1 MSDPITIT
9 DNGAW
14 CWFQDPRVIIDPA
27 NDTMLVTSVAAAEG
41 PGGAPRSGN
50 VELAIVDLNTRK
62 TTQIVV
68 LHERFEADDHDVP
81 ALYLRPDGRYLAM
94 YAKHKTDNLS
104 RWRVS
109 TDPHDATSWRP
120 EEAFDWSDLANRRGA
135 TYSNLHYL
143 PAEGRLYNFVRA
155 INDDQSIMISTDA
168 GDTWQYGGKL
178 MTIEKI
184 GYVNGY
190 TRYASNGVDRI
201 DFITTEHHPRDFNN
215 SIYHGYVKD
224 AKLHRADG
232 IVIDDNVL
240 DPHGQ
245 PQTKLTKVFAA
256 DTVVNGERMTRAWTT
271 DLKLD
276 QAGRPV
282 GVISCQAN
290 ETPGDPWDRRHDKA
304 ADQLIDLRMLYVRFD
319 GKKWHAHPLCKAGPR
334 LLPHEQEYCGLG
346 AIDPSDANRVYV
358 STPIDPRTG
367 ATTAFHEIYKG
378 ITADGG
384 ATWNWSPITSHSTA
398 GNFRPIVLAWK
409 GKRIVLWF
417 RGSMTASQHY
427 NAAIVGVFDEA

>member
-1 MSDPITIT
+1 MSELITIN

-14 CWFQDPRVIIDPA
+14 CWFQDPRVLIDPT

-41 PGGAPRSGN
+41 PGGAARSGN
-50 VELAIVDLNTRK
+50 VELAIVDLHSRRTK
-62 TTQIVV
+62 QIVV
-68 LHERFEADDHDVP
+68 LHERFETDDHDVP
-81 ALYLRPDGRYLAM
+81 ALCLRPDGRYLAM
-94 YAKHKTDNLS
+94 YAKHKSDNFS

-109 TDPHDATSWRP
+109 THPRDATQWQP
-120 EEAFDWSDLANRRGA
+120 EQMFDWSELADRRGA

-155 INDDQSIMISTDA
+155 INDDQSIMVSTNA

-178 MTIEKI
+178 MTIPKI

-215 SIYHGYVKD
+215 SIYHGYVKN
-224 AKLHRADG
+224 AALHRADG
-232 IVIDDNVL
+232 MVIDDNIL

-256 DTVVNGERMTRAWTT
+256 DTIVNGDVMTRAWTA

-276 QAGRPV
+276 EAGRPV
-282 GVISCQAN
+282 GVISCCAN
-290 ETPGDPWDRRHDKA
+290 DTREGAARRKVSPP
-304 ADQLIDLRMLYVRFD
+304 DQPSDLRLFYVRFD
-319 GKKWHAHPLCKAGPR
+319 GQQWHAHHLAKAGPG

-346 AIDPSDANRVYV
+346 AIDPSDAKRVYI
-358 STPIDPRTG
+358 STPIDPRTD
-367 ATTAFHEIYKG
+367 AKLPHHEIFRG
-378 ITADGG
+378 VTSDGG
-384 ATWNWSPITSHSTA
+384 ATWRWSAVTEDSPVD
-398 GNFRPIVLAWK
+398 NLRPIVLAWK
-409 GKRIVLWF
+409 GRPIVLWF
-417 RGSMTASQHY
+417 RGTMTASQHY